1 MNPEPAWI
9 FALLSRSNKTARRRG
24 RSFVIG
30 EQRVNVLERQ
40 GLRLRQ
46 RRIARKVARKNGLQ
60 IVAFLS
66 DRSNTVPDP
75 PFFRCVAPRRFR
87 GNGGNDRSFELP
99 GLANEVLVLTNKFG
113 KPVVT
118 SGKAHRQCIK
128 GPRPKSG
135 SCARHQAAR
144 GSTLAGTARPLATS
158 SCANGKASA

>member
-1 MNPEPAWI
+1 MAHLLWSLESSGILQMNPEPAWI

-30 EQRVNVLERQ
+30 EQRVNVLELQ

-46 RRIARKVARKNGLQ
+46 RRIARKVAGKNGLQ

-99 GLANEVLVLTNKFG
+99 GLANEVLRHG
-113 KPVVT
+113 EQIRR
-118 SGKAHRQCIK
+118 HR
-128 GPRPKSG
+128 
-135 SCARHQAAR
+135 
-144 GSTLAGTARPLATS
+144 TS
-158 SCANGKASA
+158 SAR